1 MTPQFGLRVRH
12 IIDLTYRQQYSE
24 CSLHDVNFGYNLSEI
39 PGTDIQ
45 ILLIFPPLIL
55 KCAKFL

>member
-12 IIDLTYRQQYSE
+12 IKDFTYGQEYSE

-39 PGTDIQ
+39 PGMLMNIN
-45 ILLIFPPLIL
+45 
-55 KCAKFL
+55 CVVGYW